1 MKKKYLNNKD
11 LLQQIHQSKNSFCW
25 FNDPQHDHQYDIIL
39 DSLNQIDQLTINKA
53 KANKSARIQKDTSEY
68 YNPDKI
74 ATTDLVFRVM
84 TYEHVPLTQK
94 LKKQKILPSSVTD
107 YTDDLDLDFE
117 FTEYDEYESELY
129 QEPEALV
136 HVRCNFPPFKH
147 YKLSEK
153 NVPYVVGISHWK
165 GDSETGEFCTTHGKM
180 TEELGKM
187 FIMLC
192 KRYGTK
198 SNWNGYT
205 YNDEMQG
212 QALVQLCQFGLLFNE
227 HKSQNPFAYFTQIL
241 KNSFVGLLNT
251 EKRMQNIRDDIMEQN
266 GLTPSFTRQFNNTNK
281 DAYFMENP
289 D

>member
-1 MKKKYLNNKD
+1 
-11 LLQQIHQSKNSFCW
+11 
-25 FNDPQHDHQYDIIL
+25 
-39 DSLNQIDQLTINKA
+39 
-53 KANKSARIQKDTSEY
+53 
-68 YNPDKI
+68 
-74 ATTDLVFRVM
+74 
-84 TYEHVPLTQK
+84 
-94 LKKQKILPSSVTD
+94 
-107 YTDDLDLDFE
+107 
-117 FTEYDEYESELY
+117 
-129 QEPEALV
+129 
-136 HVRCNFPPFKH
+136 
-147 YKLSEK
+147 
-153 NVPYVVGISHWK
+153 
-165 GDSETGEFCTTHGKM
+165 
-180 TEELGKM
+180 M